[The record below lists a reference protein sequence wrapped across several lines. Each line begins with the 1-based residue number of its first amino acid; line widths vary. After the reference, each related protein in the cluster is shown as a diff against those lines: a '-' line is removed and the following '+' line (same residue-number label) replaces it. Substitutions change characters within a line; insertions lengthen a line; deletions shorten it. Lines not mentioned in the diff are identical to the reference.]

1 MPNKFISN
9 SELKKLLDLT
19 TLTGTAGL
27 MILAKLDWFVTYTF
41 LTSAMSIISMGTLGL
56 DILYSLGKPKLSKTI
71 PIVATVGAIR
81 QRVLYKK

>member
-27 MILAKLDWFVTYTF
+27 MILANLDGFATYTF
-41 LTSAMSIISMGTLGL
+41 LTSAMSIISMGTL
-56 DILYSLGKPKLSKTI
+56 
-71 PIVATVGAIR
+71 
-81 QRVLYKK
+81 